1 MIYRKPKNV
10 TLTDMCIYIDKTA
23 YTEEHDAQ
31 TIYEYLYF
39 LVRHF
44 AMKERWFRRI
54 EYYDDFAIFGATRVY
69 MRLVNEKQ
77 FQENSKLKPIKSI
90 LNYLKS
96 TVYPMKVDFEQ
107 STYFQTITCSEKE
120 DYIQYNFDNIISS
133 CKDFVNSTAFDLM
146 LEGIGPICNECI
158 ECIPYS
164 FDKVIKYN
172 IITSVKLTLL
182 NQLTLTDYSKRYLQR
197 LISNNRLNDV
207 NIEEAFDYIKDEVKL
222 YHLDNSFQDLI
233 LVIVRKLKSKIA
245 RELSELVSSNYVD
258 TTLIDNIVYTY
269 KKEVERT
276 DDEYEFRT

>member
-23 YTEEHDAQ
+23 YTDEHDAQ

-39 LVRHF
+39 LVRYF

-96 TVYPMKVDFEQ
+96 IIYPMKVDFEQ
-107 STYFQTITCSEKE
+107 STYFQTITCSENE
-120 DYIQYNFDNIISS
+120 DYIQYNFDNVISS
-133 CKDFVNSTAFDLM
+133 CRDFVNSTAFDLM

-164 FDKVIKYN
+164 FDKVTKYN

-182 NQLTLTDYSKRYLQR
+182 NQLTLTDYTKR
-197 LISNNRLNDV
+197 
-207 NIEEAFDYIKDEVKL
+207 
-222 YHLDNSFQDLI
+222 
-233 LVIVRKLKSKIA
+233 
-245 RELSELVSSNYVD
+245 
-258 TTLIDNIVYTY
+258 
-269 KKEVERT
+269 
-276 DDEYEFRT
+276 

>member
-23 YTEEHDAQ
+23 YTNEHDAQ

-39 LVRHF
+39 LVRYF

-77 FQENSKLKPIKSI
+77 FQENSKLRPIKSI

-96 TVYPMKVDFEQ
+96 TIYPMKVDFEQ
-107 STYFQTITCSEKE
+107 STYFQTITCSENE
-120 DYIQYNFDNIISS
+120 DYIQYNFDNVISS
-133 CKDFVNSTAFDLM
+133 CRDFVNSTAFDLM

-164 FDKVIKYN
+164 FDKVTKYS

-245 RELSELVSSNYVD
+245 RELSDLVSSNYID

-269 KKEVERT
+269 KKEVEQA
-276 DDEYEFRT
+276 DDEYEF